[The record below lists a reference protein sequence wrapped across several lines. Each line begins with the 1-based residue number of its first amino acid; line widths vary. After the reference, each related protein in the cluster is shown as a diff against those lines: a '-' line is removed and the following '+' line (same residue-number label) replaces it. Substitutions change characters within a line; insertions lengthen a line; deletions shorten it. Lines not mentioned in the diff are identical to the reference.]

1 MPVTLFLSLSLS
13 IRYQGSTHLTRGQE
27 MQKALEAM
35 AGGVPATQNF
45 NYVPGVSHE

>member
-1 MPVTLFLSLSLS
+1 MTFFHG
-13 IRYQGSTHLTRGQE
+13 RYQGSTHLTRGQE

-35 AGGVPATQNF
+35 PGGLPVSQTF